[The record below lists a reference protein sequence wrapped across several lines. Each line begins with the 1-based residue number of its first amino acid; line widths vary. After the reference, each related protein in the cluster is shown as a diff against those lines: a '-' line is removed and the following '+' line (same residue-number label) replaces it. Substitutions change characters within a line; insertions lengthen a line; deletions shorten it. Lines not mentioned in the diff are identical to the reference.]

1 MTGQGALSNVS
12 SRAFHDVKPMTWS
25 IIARDRESGAYGIA
39 IASKFFAVGA
49 ICPHGEG
56 GVGALSTQALPN
68 PLWGFRGMRLLRE
81 RMPAQAVVAHLVT
94 PDAGAAQRQL
104 HVHDAAGGIAV
115 HTGARCVDWCGHVER
130 PGLSVAGN
138 MLAGPDVV
146 AATAHAF
153 ETSGERSFTR
163 KLIAAL
169 AAGEAAGGDKRGK
182 QSAAVTVWTTEEYP
196 AVSLRVDDHAD
207 PLAELAR
214 LESVGR
220 ERLFHYVKFMPSR
233 QNPDGTLDR
242 DTIEAGIAAAVA
254 EQNRTT

>member
-1 MTGQGALSNVS
+1 
-12 SRAFHDVKPMTWS
+12 MTWS
-25 IIARDRESGAYGIA
+25 IIARDSTGAYGIA

-49 ICPHGEG
+49 LCPHGEG

-68 PLWGFRGMRLLRE
+68 PLWGYRGMRLLRE
-81 RMPAQAVVAHLVT
+81 GMPAQAVVDHLVT
-94 PDAGAAQRQL
+94 PDKGAEQRQL
-104 HVHDAAGGIAV
+104 HVHDARGGIAV
-115 HTGARCVDWCGHVER
+115 HTGTRCIDWCGHVVRE
-130 PGLSVAGN
+130 GVSVAGN

-153 ETSGERSFTR
+153 ETSKETSFTR
-163 KLIAAL
+163 ALIAAMS
-169 AAGEAAGGDKRGK
+169 AGEAAGGDKRGK
-182 QSAAVTVWTTEEYP
+182 QSAAISVWTTEEYP

-214 LESVGR
+214 LEQVGR

-233 QNPDGTLDR
+233 QNPHGTLDR
-242 DTIEAGIAAAVA
+242 KAIEAGIAAAVA